1 MTAKIHFTIRVEDRT
16 EITANKGEISMGM
29 RVIPHVGKPKLV
41 GEQDIRDAL
50 IQQFGKKGFAKRLKM
65 GYKVTP

>member
-1 MTAKIHFTIRVEDRT
+1 MAKIRFDIRVEDRT

-29 RVIPHVGKPKLV
+29 RVIPHVGDARLV
-41 GEQDIRDAL
+41 GKQDIVDAL
-50 IQQFGKKGFAKRLKM
+50 IQQFGKKGMAKRIKM